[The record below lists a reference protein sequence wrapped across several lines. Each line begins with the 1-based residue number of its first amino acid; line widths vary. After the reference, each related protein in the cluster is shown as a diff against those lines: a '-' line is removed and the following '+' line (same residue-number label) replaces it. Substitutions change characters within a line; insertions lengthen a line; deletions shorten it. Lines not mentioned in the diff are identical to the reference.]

1 MPGKGLLRF
10 TRIPRWAGLL
20 AVACAA
26 TFAVGGATA
35 AGGGNHQVFSDPTGD
50 NQSSST
56 TVYAS
61 DIRQVEMTSQN
72 SGAVKF
78 AVTLVDGDA
87 KLVNGDE
94 LAIEVDYDRK
104 STTGQNG
111 FDLELV
117 ATGHSGSDTTFV
129 LCRLGTLTSC
139 EQGPSGWAH
148 DTKTADKTH
157 VVDFIVTTG
166 VSAFDFRVVES
177 YTAPGTTTALTDI
190 APNSGL
196 YTFETKADPDN
207 DGLYGTADKCPNI
220 PARGKLDSNN
230 NGCPGPFGVIGTREP
245 HFQAALHPTFL
256 HLSDL
261 RVTGVPPGA
270 QVVFSSPRG
279 GDRATANSSGAAHSR
294 RAKGDFRYGSVITI
308 KITKSAFVG
317 VFLKVKV
324 SKGQGLAVVR
334 RACIPA
340 TGGSPVKCSSALKG
354 S

>member
-1 MPGKGLLRF
+1 LLRF
-10 TRIPRWAGLL
+10 TRVPRWAGLVGVACVAAF
-20 AVACAA
+20 AVA
-26 TFAVGGATA
+26 GATA
-35 AGGGNHQVFSDPTGD
+35 AGGGNHQIFPDPTGD
-50 NQSSST
+50 NQSSSN

-87 KLVNGDE
+87 KLVTGDT
-94 LAIEVDYDRK
+94 LDIYIDYDRK
-104 STTGQNG
+104 QSTGQNG
-111 FDLELV
+111 FDLDLV

-129 LCRLGTLTSC
+129 LCRLGQLTSC
-139 EQGPSGWAH
+139 EEGPSGWAH
-148 DTKTADKTH
+148 DQKTADKTH

-166 VSAFDFRVVES
+166 VSAFDFRAIET
-177 YTAPGTTTALTDI
+177 YTPSTTTPLTDI

-196 YTFETKADPDN
+196 FTFETKADPDN
-207 DGLYGTADKCPNI
+207 DGLYGTADKCPSR

-245 HFQAALHPTFL
+245 HFEAALHPTFL

-270 QVVFSSPRG
+270 KVAFSSPRG
-279 GDRATANSSGAAHSR
+279 GDTAKANSSGAAHSR
-294 RAKGDFRYGSVITI
+294 RAKGDFRYGSVISI
-308 KITKSAFVG
+308 KITKPAFVG

-324 SKGQGLAVVR
+324 NKRQGLGVVR